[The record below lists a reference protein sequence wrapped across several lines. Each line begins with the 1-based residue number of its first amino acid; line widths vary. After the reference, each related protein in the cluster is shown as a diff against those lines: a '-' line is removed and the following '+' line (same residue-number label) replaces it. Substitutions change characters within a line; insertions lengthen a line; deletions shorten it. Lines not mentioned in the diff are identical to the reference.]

1 MYSHTSSFLVILR
14 QGIITKTESE
24 EYVGKHISG
33 KSDMEN
39 SIEIGISYLDKEEV
53 YSECW

>member
-14 QGIITKTESE
+14 QGIITKTQSE